1 MEPRKLMPEKQQSN
15 FAILTLIKQLISD
28 AVDWSNDELALTRS
42 DAKSLLRRYLI
53 ALGLIFVSF
62 AILIAA
68 IFTLA
73 QTLIGALAQYLH
85 GHLIAGAIVSLALFV
100 LTFALMAA
108 ARYLFTRKAR
118 ANGLVFR
125 RIMGQTTE

>member
-1 MEPRKLMPEKQQSN
+1 MVPLALTRD
-15 FAILTLIKQLISD
+15 FAILALIKQLIND

-42 DAKSLLRRYLI
+42 DAKALLRRYLI
-53 ALGLIFVSF
+53 ALGLLFVSF

-73 QTLIGALAQYLH
+73 QTLIGALAEYLH
-85 GHLIAGAIVSLALFV
+85 GHLIAGTIVSLALFI

-108 ARYLFTRKAR
+108 ARYLFARKAR
-118 ANGLVFR
+118 AKGLVFR
-125 RIMGQTTE
+125 RIMGRATE